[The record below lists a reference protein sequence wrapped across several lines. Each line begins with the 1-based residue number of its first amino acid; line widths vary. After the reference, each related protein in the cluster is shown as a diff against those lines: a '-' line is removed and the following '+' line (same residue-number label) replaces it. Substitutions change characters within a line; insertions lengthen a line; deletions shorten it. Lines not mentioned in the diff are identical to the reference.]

1 VWLQLLVVGWVA
13 VVAVVQVVEMQV
25 GVVFGVEGNR

>member
-25 GVVFGVEGNR
+25 GVGFGVEGNR